1 MSRWSLIA
9 SNGRDTPFP
18 GEDIIEDLRS
28 GTTYLIREKK
38 GKAAF
43 ELFGRE
49 VSQRPGLC
57 ITRKHPEIAR
67 SHLGVPEKV
76 RLKWLTPS
84 VGKDRVDPKAL
95 NTMTKIVYD
104 FVLEFPRAAFLLD
117 GLEYLLLHNDFSKT
131 LLFLEHLND
140 FVMQSEGI
148 LLVPINP
155 EALDDHDIALM
166 ERNVE
171 VLEGE
176 ELVSKAKVEKF
187 VQLIDRYLKG

>member
-1 MSRWSLIA
+1 MR
-9 SNGRDTPFP
+9 
-18 GEDIIEDLRS
+18 EDLRS

-43 ELFGRE
+43 ELFSRH
-49 VSQRPGLC
+49 VDQRPGLC
-57 ITRKHPEIAR
+57 ITRKHPEIAK
-67 SHLGVPEKV
+67 SHNGVPEGT

-84 VGKDRVDPKAL
+84 VGRDRLDPKAL

-104 FVLEFPRAAFLLD
+104 FVLEFPKGVILLD

-140 FVMQSEGI
+140 FVMQSQG
-148 LLVPINP
+148 LLFVPINP
-155 EALDDHDIALM
+155 DALNEHDMALM